1 MRQIHSVASHI
12 IPSLLLASI
21 LLIPSIIQTN
31 TAQAAPETIVKV
43 DPDTIS
49 ANVSETF
56 TINIRVI
63 DVQNLYSVEVTLYW
77 NSSLLKLENVD
88 IRLGQADGVLY
99 DPIYIVENSTREGKY
114 TLAALS
120 YASAPSF
127 NGTGNIVRI
136 TFNATNSG
144 DSKLDLAETQLYD
157 YPPTDREPRIS
168 MPIEHITIDGFFN
181 IIHFVDQDDQWD
193 YDKDDDLEIPSTTV
207 LTILLIL
214 TTLAVVL
221 SKKISKKTS
230 QQFKLTFINI
240 GKVTKDAG

>member
-31 TAQAAPETIVKV
+31 TAQAAPETILKV

-56 TINIRVI
+56 TINITVI

-136 TFNATNSG
+136 TFNAINPG
-144 DSKLDLAETQLYD
+144 DSKFDLAETQLYD
-157 YPPTDREPRIS
+157 YPPPDREPRIS

-181 IIHFVDQDDQWD
+181 ITP
-193 YDKDDDLEIPSTTV
+193 EIPSTTILV
-207 LTILLIL
+207 ILLIL

-240 GKVTKDAG
+240 GEVTKDAG